1 MNKEK
6 ERLKGAMY
14 ILDCLWNNCFYSMG
28 KKTADR
34 IENEFIYYLGKDWSK
49 KIGKLT
55 EDMELKTLKEL
66 KTHKT
71 N

>member
-1 MNKEK
+1 MN
-6 ERLKGAMY
+6 
-14 ILDCLWNNCFYSMG
+14 